1 MIKQGSRIAA
11 LQMASGPDREAN
23 LAEARRLLEHAADA
37 GAGLA
42 VLPEYFARFGL
53 PEQERVASA
62 EVDGRGPVQDF
73 LAECADRF
81 GLWIVGGTI
90 PVQADDRSKG
100 GDTRRAR
107 GACMV
112 YNDSGERVARY
123 DKQYLFDVHVPERD
137 EHYKESGWTEPG
149 EPVAPID
156 TPFGKL
162 GVAICYDLRFPE
174 LFRWQS
180 AQGVDIFAL
189 PAAFTAA
196 TGRAHWEILV
206 RARAIENLAYVAAAG
221 QGGYHANGRET
232 WGHSMIVDPWGTVL
246 DVIPRGSGVASAT
259 TDLDRL
265 AKTRRSFPVLE
276 HRRDIS

>member
-1 MIKQGSRIAA
+1 MTQTGSRIAA

-23 LAEARRLLEHAADA
+23 LAEARRLLEIAADA

-42 VLPEYFARFGL
+42 VLPEYFAQFGL
-53 PEQERVASA
+53 PEEERVASA
-62 EVDGRGPVQDF
+62 EADGSGPVQDF
-73 LAECADRF
+73 LAESASRF
-81 GLWIVGGTI
+81 GLWIVGGSV
-90 PVQADDRSKG
+90 PVQTG
-100 GDTRRAR
+100 GERCR

-206 RARAIENLAYVAAAG
+206 RARAIENLAYVVAAG

-232 WGHSMIVDPWGTVL
+232 WGHSMVVDPWGTTL
-246 DVIPRGSGVASAT
+246 DVISRGSGVASAV
-259 TDLDRL
+259 TDMERV
-265 AKTRRSFPVLE
+265 AKTRKSFPVLD
-276 HRRDIS
+276 HRRDISR